1 MKILLNWR
9 YYILL
14 LLWLKSLFYIFA
26 EPVPD
31 TENWFIALMLSKIAG
46 FGCLWLTLKI
56 MLYWKARG
64 DIPELARLLDD

>member
-1 MKILLNWR
+1 MKILFNWR

-26 EPVPD
+26 EPSPD
-31 TENWFIALMLSKIAG
+31 TENWIIGLMLSKIVG
-46 FGCLWLTLKI
+46 FGCLWLTFKI
-56 MLYWKARG
+56 MQYWEARG

>member
-26 EPVPD
+26 EPLPD
-31 TENWFIALMLSKIAG
+31 TENWFIALMLSKIVG
-46 FGCLWLTLKI
+46 FGFFWLALKI
-56 MLYWKARG
+56 MQYWKEQG
-64 DIPELARLLDD
+64 EVPELARLLDD